1 MIDQPPK
8 HPSRLRRAD
17 VAVRTTQVPSRIT
30 LGAKVVLT
38 PRTRAPTTEQRG
50 QTGADDE
57 AKTGMAI
64 EQGADSAEI
73 GKDRLSLSRAE
84 FRGARGPAI
93 HIDPSTV
100 TVNIPGTEPVI
111 MPRGIEL
118 PVDDA
123 FWRVWNANSMQM
135 RVDGYKLFKIDGKWR
150 AFLMKPGRWHKARGR
165 AG

>member
-1 MIDQPPK
+1 MKRRRGWRSNKERIAQ
-8 HPSRLRRAD
+8 RL
-17 VAVRTTQVPSRIT
+17 
-30 LGAKVVLT
+30 AKT
-38 PRTRAPTTEQRG
+38 DYRYRG
-50 QTGADDE
+50 Q
-57 AKTGMAI
+57 
-64 EQGADSAEI
+64 S
-73 GKDRLSLSRAE
+73 
-84 FRGARGPAI
+84 FGARGPAI